1 MKKKEIDTL
10 LALRMKLVKEGWDH
24 IQRPAYPRP
33 YLWDY
38 LKIEHPEILE
48 EFKEWFDDN
57 VRWE

>member
-10 LALRMKLVKEGWDH
+10 LDLRMKLVKEGWDH
-24 IQRPAYPRP
+24 MERPAYPCP

-48 EFKEWFDDN
+48 QYKNWFDDN